1 MENYIKIYDECLNR
15 SYHNEKLEPII
26 SYLYDIVNYYDKDIK
41 ENSMDGSIV
50 DFTNFYNNTKRFTM
64 EDLLSVFNVIIEK
77 NNYHDLGEVIAFAF
91 KLNLDYTAI
100 TDYLNAIYNLEYF
113 DKEDSIERD
122 MFMIDVETKVRSNEL
137 NDNYN
142 FLFYQMMSCYKKYDT
157 MINNSNI
164 KTEIIRF
171 FNRYSI
177 TILYYFYLMN
187 YDARELEEM
196 YDDIINNFE
205 YYISIFEMNY
215 IDMYCPFVF
224 IQDEE
229 KRIIKT
235 IVEDRFNKKSS
246 IK

>member
-1 MENYIKIYDECLNR
+1 MENYVKIYDECLNR
-15 SYHNEKLEPII
+15 NYHNEKLKPII
-26 SYLYDIVNYYDKDIK
+26 SYLYDIVNHYDRDIK
-41 ENSMDGSIV
+41 ENCTASNME
-50 DFTNFYNNTKRFTM
+50 DFLKYYNNTKKYFI
-64 EDLLSVFNVIIEK
+64 EDLLMIFNVIIDK
-77 NNYHDLGEVIAFAF
+77 NNYYDLDKVIAFAF

-100 TDYLNAIYNLEYF
+100 TNYLNAIYNLEYF

-142 FLFYQMMSCYKKYDT
+142 FLFYQMMSCYKKYDL

-164 KTEIIRF
+164 KHEIKRF
-171 FNRYSI
+171 FNRYSV
-177 TILYYFYLMN
+177 TILYYFYLNN
-187 YDARELEEM
+187 YDVSELEKM

-215 IDMYCPFVF
+215 IDMYYPFIFV
-224 IQDEE
+224 QEEE

-235 IVEDRFNKKSS
+235 IVEDRFNNKKT